1 MKDEMSIET
10 LREKIFSANT
20 ASYFEEVYSSY
31 IHGNYRSA
39 VVMLWSV
46 VVLDIVQKVQSLKD
60 SYDDKAAIAILD
72 EIAVL
77 NKKDRKSSIW
87 ELAIIKKV
95 CNSTDLIEDSEYTNL
110 EYLQQQR
117 HLSAHP
123 IIHSGVQLYVPNKDT
138 TRALIR
144 NALEIVLIKPPVYTD
159 RILETILTDL
169 EENGPAF
176 TDLKELKPYIEYKYL
191 NRITIESKMKLFEK
205 FWKFVMHLDNEDCE
219 RNRFQN
225 LRFLILLAWD
235 KTTEVETAIKNKTD
249 FYSRIKNDEEFMNPL
264 IAFLIRVPSIY
275 ALLNDETKI
284 LVDLGIE
291 KDMNYR
297 IASTYNKPTL
307 QQHYDY
313 LDELFKTEYCDTYV
327 NPVTWKVL
335 YDRSDSIEM
344 EENCCKAICLYYS
357 RSPNFDEANHA
368 ITNVLG
374 FMDKFNIDTYKYL
387 LEESEGN
394 RQTYGRAN
402 AAKEYKLIKEKIIK
416 LDKDFDFSPYKNF
429 NRAEARA

>member
-87 ELAIIKKV
+87 ELTIVKKV
-95 CNSTDLIEDSEYTNL
+95 CDSTDLIEDSEYTNL

-235 KTTEVETAIKNKTD
+235 KTAEVETAIKNRTD
-249 FYSRIKNDEEFMNPL
+249 FYSRIKNDEKFMNPL

-275 ALLNDETKI
+275 TLLNDETKI

-291 KDMNYR
+291 KRMDFR

-313 LDELFKTEYCDTYV
+313 LENVFKTECCDTYV
-327 NPVTWKVL
+327 SSVTWKVL

-344 EENCCKAICLYYS
+344 EENCCRAICLYYS
-357 RSPNFDEANHA
+357 QSPNFDEANHA
-368 ITNVLG
+368 ITNVIS
-374 FMDKFNIDTYKYL
+374 FMDKFNISTYKYL

-394 RQTYGRAN
+394 RQTYGRTN
-402 AAKEYKLIKEKIIK
+402 AAKEYKLIKEKIIE
-416 LDKDFDFSPYKNF
+416 LDSSFDFTPYTNF